1 MLIVAQ
7 LNGWVGVT
15 EFGSAFQHPFCGRK
29 HSGGRDLLKR
39 LVVLLQGRCH
49 YQIEGKI
56 TSVLL
61 FVLASRK

>member
-1 MLIVAQ
+1 MG
-7 LNGWVGVT
+7 GWVGVT

-29 HSGGRDLLKR
+29 HSGARDLLKR

-49 YQIEGKI
+49 YQIEGTI

-61 FVLASRK
+61 FVLAS